1 MKVKTKTHTK
11 VNLTW
16 DTRHGNSS
24 VALIQYAKYRA
35 TKNTSNQESMPRNCK
50 RQGR

>member
-35 TKNTSNQESMPRNCK
+35 TKKHKQSGK
-50 RQGR
+50 HAKKL